1 MRMERFYET
10 PQTEVLDLRFEH
22 NILSGE
28 GDTANKDL
36 YDNDLGDI

>member
-1 MRMERFYET
+1 MERIYEA
-10 PQTEVLDLRFEH
+10 PQTEVINLRFEH

-28 GDTANKDL
+28 EDTASKDL